1 MVKQNGGTY
10 MAGASIAP
18 GVLEWRGGTPGTPD
32 CLAVARP
39 GMVTYSGSQGLPG
52 LSGGRRR
59 RGSRKQS
66 GGRRRGSRKQN
77 GGRRRNTRKQT
88 GGRRRNTRKQ
98 TGGRYGFVD
107 GAYQA
112 IPLERS
118 TSDIPQNGGASDNQ
132 AYYAPTGGYSN
143 QASTW
148 VGSTG
153 APLLLSAGYS
163 DRSVNQACVKTGGS
177 RRVRKSKKSR
187 KVNRR

>member
-1 MVKQNGGTY
+1 

-59 RGSRKQS
+59 RGSRKQ
-66 GGRRRGSRKQN
+66 N
-77 GGRRRNTRKQT
+77 

>member
-32 CLAVARP
+32 CLAAARP

-59 RGSRKQS
+59 RGSRKQN
-66 GGRRRGSRKQN
+66 GGRRRG
-77 GGRRRNTRKQT
+77 TRKQT

-177 RRVRKSKKSR
+177 RRVRKA
-187 KVNRR
+187 NRR

>member
-1 MVKQNGGTY
+1 MMISYT
-10 MAGASIAP
+10 
-18 GVLEWRGGTPGTPD
+18 
-32 CLAVARP
+32 
-39 GMVTYSGSQGLPG
+39 GSQGLPG

-59 RGSRKQS
+59 NSRKQT
-66 GGRRRGSRKQN
+66 GGRRRNSRKQT

-112 IPLERS
+112 IPLEKS
-118 TSDIPQNGGASDNQ
+118 TSAIPQAGGASDNQ
-132 AYYAPTGGYSN
+132 GYYAPTGGYSN

-163 DRSVNQACVKTGGS
+163 DRGVNQACVKTGGS
-177 RRVRKSKKSR
+177 RRKSKKSIT
-187 KVNRR
+187 RR

>member
-1 MVKQNGGTY
+1 

-18 GVLEWRGGTPGTPD
+18 GVLEWRSGTPGTPD
-32 CLAVARP
+32 CLAAARP

-59 RGSRKQS
+59 RG
-66 GGRRRGSRKQN
+66 
-77 GGRRRNTRKQT
+77 
-88 GGRRRNTRKQ
+88 TRKQ

-107 GAYQA
+107 GGYQA

-118 TSDIPQNGGASDNQ
+118 TSAIPQNGGASDNQ

-143 QASTW
+143 QTSTW

-177 RRVRKSKKSR
+177 RRVRKSKKSKKTRKSKKSR